1 MVISKWTLLRFFLRF
16 RPEKYL
22 DFRVVILAWFF
33 NAFLPIR
40 IFANTYENH
49 LFLWILNIYI
59 ISCIFFEFQIDFRI
73 GIVIE
78 ESDCS
83 KIYSNLLI
91 PSILVCV
98 SNQNQTR
105 VYITEGNIQV
115 VWRKKIR
122 YPIRN
127 LKSYDIVVV

>member
-49 LFLWILNIYI
+49 LLLWILNIYI

-83 KIYSNLLI
+83 KIYSSLLI

-98 SNQNQTR
+98 SNQNRTR
-105 VYITEGNIQV
+105 VYITERNIQV
-115 VWRKKIR
+115 AWRKKIR
-122 YPIRN
+122 YPIGN

>member
-1 MVISKWTLLRFFLRF
+1 M
-16 RPEKYL
+16 
-22 DFRVVILAWFF
+22 VILAWFF

-40 IFANTYENH
+40 IFASLSVNTEYLH
-49 LFLWILNIYI
+49 YFLY
-59 ISCIFFEFQIDFRI
+59 FFEFQIDFRI

-78 ESDCS
+78 ENDCS

-115 VWRKKIR
+115 V
-122 YPIRN
+122 
-127 LKSYDIVVV
+127 